1 MRPPKSTVSAA
12 EAAASSATTSGRP
25 LVHADVGGRPP
36 GDGWRS
42 RKDGLRDAAAAGVA
56 VGEEDAGID
65 AAAAAVAAAATPLDA
80 AMAAHER
87 GAAVT
92 CLGVLGAAAA
102 TGGAGIGTLIDGD
115 SATPAGGAA
124 PAGVDGAAGTGVEGG
139 LWEEV
144 ALLVLLA
151 YAAPLGVARSMG
163 ATGCTPLGTAPLR
176 VAARQGD
183 DGGG

>member
-1 MRPPKSTVSAA
+1 M
-12 EAAASSATTSGRP
+12 
-25 LVHADVGGRPP
+25 
-36 GDGWRS
+36 
-42 RKDGLRDAAAAGVA
+42 RDAAAAGVA
-56 VGEEDAGID
+56 MGEADAGID
-65 AAAAAVAAAATPLDA
+65 AVAAAVAAAAAPLDA

-87 GAAVT
+87 GAAVV
-92 CLGVLGAAAA
+92 CLGVLGVAAAA
-102 TGGAGIGTLIDGD
+102 AGASIGTLLDGD
-115 SATPAGGAA
+115 SATPAGGAV

-151 YAAPLGVARSMG
+151 YAAPLDVATSMG

-176 VAARQGD
+176 VAAPRGD